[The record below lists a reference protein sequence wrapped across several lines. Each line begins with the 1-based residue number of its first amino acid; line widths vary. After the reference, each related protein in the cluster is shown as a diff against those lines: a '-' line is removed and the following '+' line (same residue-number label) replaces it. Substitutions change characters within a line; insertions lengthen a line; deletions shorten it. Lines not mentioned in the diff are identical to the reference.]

1 MIDIGVFNIANY
13 QHKRGIIKKSAVA
26 AILHDPLYRQRI
38 EKNKKGKGSYQRK
51 IKHNKELT
59 SELVMIN

>member
-1 MIDIGVFNIANY
+1 MANY